1 MDDTTTRRMKEITTN
16 LARKMITKINIREKI
31 NNNSRSYHHNH
42 HQLLN
47 KEITISIIRGI
58 TA

>member
-16 LARKMITKINIREKI
+16 LTREMVTKINIRETI
-31 NNNSRSYHHNH
+31 NNNNRSYHHNH

-47 KEITISIIRGI
+47 KEITISIIKGI